1 MQYGRYRIVKELGKG
16 SMGVVYQAHDPQID
30 RSVALK
36 VLRPDRVT
44 SETFRHRFLKE
55 ARAVGRLSHPNIVVV
70 FDIGEDHGTVYISM
84 EFLEGRPLS
93 DLVQEER
100 FTEAEALEVG
110 IQVAD
115 ALDYAHRKGIV
126 HRDIKPSNIIIQP
139 DGQVKITDF
148 GIAHIDD
155 PEATT
160 QTQAGE
166 ILGTPAYMSPE
177 QVLGQPVDGRSDL
190 FSLGVILYE
199 LCVGHRPFRGET
211 LATIFRA
218 ITNEDPVEPVRENST
233 VSSPLSQTIMKC
245 LAKGPEQRFP
255 SGKELTDALR
265 TCQRGPETIQTTGT
279 DAQARRQAPT
289 SPLVWIAFTLLLV
302 VGGTAGFYVIKKAFP
317 PNHVQDTNTNRTTGT
332 KDGLKSLDGSR
343 PADTK
348 GVSDRAADTV
358 KKTDPTATNGDK
370 KASTGDA
377 SSGDKTAPP
386 DPNKRA
392 TGSDARGPFGSLRLE
407 SKPLGA
413 QVLVDGEVKGLTPI
427 EIKLPPGSHEV
438 RLSMENHGD
447 WEAQVRISENKVTV
461 IPVELVRMP

>member
-55 ARAVGRLSHPNIVVV
+55 ARAVGRLSHTNIVVV
-70 FDIGEDHGTVYISM
+70 YDIGEDHGTVYISM
-84 EFLEGRPLS
+84 EFLEGKPLS
-93 DLVQEER
+93 DLVQQEK
-100 FTEAEALEVG
+100 FTEAEAVEVG

-155 PEATT
+155 PEATQ

-177 QVLGQPVDGRSDL
+177 QVLGQQVDGRSDL

-199 LCVGHRPFRGET
+199 LSVGHRPFRGET

-218 ITNEDPVEPVRENST
+218 ITNEDPPEPARENAS
-233 VSSPLSQTIMKC
+233 VSATLSQTIMKC
-245 LAKGPEQRFP
+245 LDKTPDGRYP
-255 SGKELTDALR
+255 SGKELTEALKSCR
-265 TCQRGPETIQTTGT
+265 QGVETIQ
-279 DAQARRQAPT
+279 APSSTAPQRPKAGT
-289 SPLVWIAFTLLLV
+289 SPLVWIACTVLLV
-302 VGGTAGFYVIKKAFP
+302 VGGTAGYYVVKQSI
-317 PNHVQDTNTNRTTGT
+317 HSQTGQDIGTKSQDSIRPKNGKTATDQAGDKTSTTGT
-332 KDGLKSLDGSR
+332 SQGGDVTKAGTDKTPSAGTIKSS
-343 PADTK
+343 P
-348 GVSDRAADTV
+348 
-358 KKTDPTATNGDK
+358 
-370 KASTGDA
+370 TGDI
-377 SSGDKTAPP
+377 K
-386 DPNKRA
+386 
-392 TGSDARGPFGSLRLE
+392 GPLGTLRLE
-407 SKPLGA
+407 SKPSGA
-413 QVLVDGEVKGLTPI
+413 QVLVDGDVKGLTPL
-427 EIKLPPGSHEV
+427 ELKLPTGSHEV

-447 WEAQVRISENKVTV
+447 WEAQVRITENKLTS
-461 IPVELVRMP
+461 IPVELVRVP

>member
-70 FDIGEDHGTVYISM
+70 YDIGEDHGTVYISM
-84 EFLEGRPLS
+84 EFLEGKPLS
-93 DLVQEER
+93 DLVQQER
-100 FTEAEALEVG
+100 FAEAEAVEVG

-155 PEATT
+155 PEATQ

-177 QVLGQPVDGRSDL
+177 QVLGQQVDGRSDL

-199 LCVGHRPFRGET
+199 LSVGHRPFRGET

-218 ITNEDPVEPVRENST
+218 ITNENPAEPARENPL
-233 VSSPLSQTIMKC
+233 VSATLSQTIMKC
-245 LAKGPEQRFP
+245 LEKTPDGRYP
-255 SGKELTDALR
+255 SGKELTEALKSCRQGLGGDRDAAP
-265 TCQRGPETIQTTGT
+265 TQPERPKPG
-279 DAQARRQAPT
+279 T
-289 SPLVWIAFTLLLV
+289 SPLVWVACTLLLL
-302 VGGTAGFYVIKKAFP
+302 VGGTAGYYVVKQSIQSQSGQA
-317 PNHVQDTNTNRTTGT
+317 VRT
-332 KDGLKSLDGSR
+332 KDS
-343 PADTK
+343 PT
-348 GVSDRAADTV
+348 
-358 KKTDPTATNGDK
+358 TDSAGDK
-370 KASTGDA
+370 PS
-377 SSGDKTAPP
+377 SSGLSQSGDVSQSANGKTPSSGTF
-386 DPNKRA
+386 RSA
-392 TGSDARGPFGSLRLE
+392 TTDDLRGPLGILRLE
-407 SKPLGA
+407 SKPSGA
-413 QVLVDGEVKGLTPI
+413 QVLVDGNVKGLTPI

-447 WEAQVRISENKVTV
+447 WEAQVRITENKLTS
-461 IPVELVRMP
+461 IPVELVRVP

>member
-70 FDIGEDHGTVYISM
+70 YDIGEDHGTVYISM
-84 EFLEGRPLS
+84 EFLEGKPLS
-93 DLVQEER
+93 ELVQQEQ

-115 ALDYAHRKGIV
+115 ALDYAHRRGIV

-177 QVLGQPVDGRSDL
+177 QVLGQQVDGRSDL

-199 LCVGHRPFRGET
+199 LSVGHRPFRGET

-218 ITNEDPVEPVRENST
+218 ITNEDPVEPVRERSS
-233 VSSPLSQTIMKC
+233 VSSALSQAIMKC

-255 SGKELTDALR
+255 SGKDLTEALK
-265 TCQRGPETIQTTGT
+265 TCRRGPETIQTSVT
-279 DAQARRQAPT
+279 DDQARQQVRT

-302 VGGTAGFYVIKKAFP
+302 VGGTAGFYVIKRAFP
-317 PNHVQDTNTNRTTGT
+317 PNHGQNTDTQRTTAT
-332 KDGLKSLDGSR
+332 QDGARSLDGSR

-348 GVSDRAADTV
+348 GRSDRAVDSVT
-358 KKTDPTATNGDK
+358 KTDPNAADGDK

-377 SSGDKTAPP
+377 SSGDKTTPP
-386 DPNKRA
+386 DPTRK
-392 TGSDARGPFGSLRLE
+392 TTVSDAKGPFGSLRLE

-413 QVLVDGEVKGLTPI
+413 QVLVDGEVKGLTPV

-447 WEAQVRISENKVTV
+447 WEAQVRITENKVTV